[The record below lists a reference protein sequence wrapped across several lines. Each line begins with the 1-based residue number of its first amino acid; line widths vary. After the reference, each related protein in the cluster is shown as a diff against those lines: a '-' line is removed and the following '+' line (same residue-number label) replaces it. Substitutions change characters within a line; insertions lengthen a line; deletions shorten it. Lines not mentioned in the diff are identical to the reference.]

1 MEKYEKNIMESKI
14 LFLEVETGKLIPNGW
29 NTNSVPT
36 LNMDKLKESV
46 TRLGMFKP
54 VIVRQ
59 KEDMYEILG
68 GEHRWRAAVELGL
81 PTIAIANLGVIDDV
95 QAKQISVIDNERY
108 GEDDAD
114 QFLSLLEEIQ
124 TATSYDFADLAP
136 IDDLLKDVMP
146 TLSSEAAFRELEA
159 LSSGMDMSTDMDESG
174 SGVESL
180 REKAERAESSP
191 HQTMRFKVTTD
202 GAELI
207 ESLIAAVIRDEGI
220 KTGNK
225 MEDAGEALIV
235 IAEKYKEV
243 R

>member
-14 LFLEVETGKLIPNGW
+14 IFLEVETGKLIPNGW
-29 NTNSVPT
+29 NTNSVPV

-46 TRLGMFKP
+46 TQLGMFKP
-54 VIVRQ
+54 VVVRE
-59 KEDMYEILG
+59 KGEMYEILG

-81 PTIAIANLGVIDDV
+81 PTIAIANLGVIDDIK
-95 QAKQISVIDNERY
+95 AKQISVIDNERY

-114 QFLSLLEEIQ
+114 QFMTLLEEIQ
-124 TATSYDFADLAP
+124 SATSYDFSDLAP

-159 LSSGMDMSTDMDESG
+159 LSSEMGMGTGMDESG
-174 SGVESL
+174 SESL
-180 REKAERAESSP
+180 RERAERAEVAS